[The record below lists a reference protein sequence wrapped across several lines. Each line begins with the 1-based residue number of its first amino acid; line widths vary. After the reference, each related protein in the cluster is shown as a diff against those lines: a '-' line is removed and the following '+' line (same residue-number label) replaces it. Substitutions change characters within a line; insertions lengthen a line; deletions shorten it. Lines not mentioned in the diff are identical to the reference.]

1 MSTKA
6 WTILRLFLILTI
18 FTLACSSSTPEGE
31 TPAGGDTDQPVLTGT
46 EEVKTSAVQL
56 GSEFRSSEGGYAFN
70 VVPGYTLEEFAGI
83 VSLFAPG
90 ADPVTGPQLT
100 LIGGI
105 NDERMTADQLLD
117 QFTGELEEEGEVS
130 NQDTIIVDGI
140 PGIAVDFEAT
150 VEGMQALGRAAFFAV
165 TPNQV
170 FSAVGIS
177 PPNQMTDEF
186 ELIFD
191 ALLASVTFFGPEEG
205 IANDDEGTSEPAEV
219 VKEPPGEPIR
229 QWATSATASSQYSEP
244 DYSAM
249 QATGAPDTID
259 CGDRPTAWASLE
271 YFTIDWLEVGFET
284 PVFPREVNIYESHT
298 PSQVVLVELVDTAG
312 GYHEI
317 YTAEPEMQIDC
328 PFVLSI
334 EVADIDYPVLG
345 VKITVDQSQLDLP
358 LDEIDAVELVGY
370 QSSDEDVSE
379 QAGKTTELVQS
390 NQQEEPGRETEA
402 TEAKKPTQ
410 PAKSPSTIPV
420 DAADLSGWSWTNY
433 TSADGLADDRTMSIA
448 VAADGAVWSGN
459 FNVGVSRIKD
469 GSITNFGVE
478 DGLGFANG
486 LALAVEPDGSVWA
499 GTTVGLGF
507 FDGNNWKNYTRA
519 DGLVYETVQ
528 ALELASDGTL
538 WVGTAQGAS
547 QYDGREWTN
556 YKKEDGLVD
565 NNILD
570 IALDNQSNPWFAT
583 LGGVSY
589 FDGENW
595 TSYTEEDGLAYDIT
609 RAIAVAP
616 DRSIWVGTSSKG
628 VSRFDG
634 SNWTTYTVSDDYDLL
649 YVKAII
655 VDSDGALWFTTEGEG
670 IYRFDGENWIN
681 IRKADGM
688 PDDYVDAAA
697 VAPDGVLWFGFRKE
711 GVGRFGE

>member
-1 MSTKA
+1 MNKTVFM
-6 WTILRLFLILTI
+6 ILIVLILV
-18 FTLACSSSTPEGE
+18 FSSAACGSGDQEMEEEPVAAQEEEGE
-31 TPAGGDTDQPVLTGT
+31 SSIPESGAP
-46 EEVKTSAVQL
+46 EIQL
-56 GSEFRSSEGGYAFN
+56 GDEYRSTEGGYAFKE
-70 VVPGYTLEEFAGI
+70 VPGYTLEDFAGI
-83 VSLFAPG
+83 VSMFAPE
-90 ADPVTGPQLT
+90 ADVVVGPQLT
-100 LIGGI
+100 MIGGI
-105 NDERMTADQLLD
+105 NDESRTAEELLD
-117 QFTGELEEEGEVS
+117 EFVGGLGEDGNVS
-130 NQDTIIVDGI
+130 NQRSITVDGI
-140 PGIAVDFEAT
+140 TGISVDFEAM
-150 VEGMQALGRAAFFAV
+150 VEGEQALGRAAFFAV

-177 PPNQMTDEF
+177 PPNQMWDEF
-186 ELIFD
+186 KLIFD

-205 IANDDEGTSEPAEV
+205 ITIDDEFTSEPAEV
-219 VKEPPGEPIR
+219 VKKPPGELIR

-271 YFTIDWLEVGFET
+271 YFTIDWLEVGFDT
-284 PVFPREVNIYESHT
+284 PVVPTEVNIYESHT
-298 PSQVVLVELVDTAG
+298 PSQVVLVELVDTVG

-334 EVADIDYPVLG
+334 EVEDLDYPVVG
-345 VKITVDQSQLDLP
+345 VKITIDQSQLELP

-379 QAGKTTELVQS
+379 QPGKTTELVQS
-390 NQQEEPGRETEA
+390 NQQGEPGHETEA
-402 TEAKKPTQ
+402 TEVKRPTQ
-410 PAKSPSTIPV
+410 PAKSPSTNPV
-420 DAADLSGWSWTNY
+420 EASDFSGWSWTNY
-433 TSADGLADDRTMSIA
+433 TSADGLADDQTMAIV
-448 VAADGAVWSGN
+448 VAADGTVWTGN
-459 FNVGVSRIKD
+459 FDVGVSRIKD
-469 GSITNFGVE
+469 GSITNYGVE

-499 GTTVGLGF
+499 GTTVGLGY
-507 FDGNNWKNYTRA
+507 FDGNTWKNYTRA
-519 DGLVYETVQ
+519 DGLVYETIQ
-528 ALELASDGTL
+528 ALELAPDGTL

-547 QYDGREWTN
+547 HYDGREWTN

-570 IALDNQSNPWFAT
+570 IVLDKQGNPWFAT

-595 TSYTEEDGLAYDIT
+595 ISYSEDDGLAYNIT

-634 SNWTTYTVSDDYDLL
+634 NIWTTYTVNEDYDLS

-655 VDSDGALWFTTEGEG
+655 VDSDGALWFTTEGDG
-670 IYRFDGENWIN
+670 IYRFDGENWMN

-697 VAPDGVLWFGFRKE
+697 VAPDGALWFGFRRE
-711 GVGRFGE
+711 GVGRYGE